1 MLLLWILLNCCQVFE
16 TLLLL
21 LFLCSKGLSSVGFK
35 LSLSLINLIL
45 EFPNSLQILF
55 LFKHMQNS
63 AACFM
68 KSSHKRLKEVGRLH
82 KVSPSSI
89 FSKIITETGGK
100 NDSVDTDL
108 IFLDVKAEVW

>member
-1 MLLLWILLNCCQVFE
+1 MLYEI
-16 TLLLL
+16 
-21 LFLCSKGLSSVGFK
+21 
-35 LSLSLINLIL
+35 
-45 EFPNSLQILF
+45 
-55 LFKHMQNS
+55 
-63 AACFM
+63 
-68 KSSHKRLKEVGRLH
+68 KSQKVKRGRRLH